1 MHFLVADTL
10 LSVIAAKKGCLVHI
24 ALAWVGSKKD
34 NYFESYVQSFPSFL
48 QEAVF
53 GRYKGLSYASCQRSS
68 LVIV

>member
-34 NYFESYVQSFPSFL
+34 TTTLNHMFSLFL
-48 QEAVF
+48 HFFKRLFLEDT
-53 GRYKGLSYASCQRSS
+53 KD
-68 LVIV
+68 